1 MKFKCL
7 REDILSAI
15 QKAEKAVA
23 VNSTL
28 PVMEGLLLETI
39 GNTVCI
45 TGNDLEI
52 AIEASF
58 DADITESGKI
68 VLSSRMFGDIIRRA
82 GGEYIIFESDDKFIT
97 TITSGQSVFQIS
109 GLNAEEYPSS
119 FDVDVDKKIVMEC
132 AKLKAMVRQTLFAV
146 AKSETKPIL
155 TGELFS
161 VQDGILNIVALDGF
175 RLAIRREPVI
185 EAIAISDFV
194 VPFKTLNEL
203 LKVLGENGEIEIYP
217 ADRFVSFEFDNCRL
231 TSRRL
236 EGEYINYQKF
246 IQTQNPVKCKG
257 SVRQLKDTFE
267 RVSPIISGQKVKSP
281 VKINISDDNI
291 VIDCETLVG
300 KVHDETAIEKLYGEN
315 LEIGFTNQFLLDV
328 FGSCDT
334 EEVFVEFSTPLSPMV
349 VTPLEGDKFFY
360 IILPIRLK
368 KWLKSAEI

>member
-1 MKFKCL
+1 MA
-7 REDILSAI
+7 LS
-15 QKAEKAVA
+15 
-23 VNSTL
+23 
-28 PVMEGLLLETI
+28 
-39 GNTVCI
+39 
-45 TGNDLEI
+45 LEI
-52 AIEASF
+52 V
-58 DADITESGKI
+58 T
-68 VLSSRMFGDIIRRA
+68 
-82 GGEYIIFESDDKFIT
+82 
-97 TITSGQSVFQIS
+97 
-109 GLNAEEYPSS
+109 P
-119 FDVDVDKKIVMEC
+119 
-132 AKLKAMVRQTLFAV
+132 
-146 AKSETKPIL
+146 
-155 TGELFS
+155 
-161 VQDGILNIVALDGF
+161 DGIVWHNNNID
-175 RLAIRREPVI
+175 
-185 EAIAISDFV
+185 SV
-194 VPFKTLNEL
+194 VLPAK
-203 LKVLGENGEIEIYP
+203 NGEIEIYP

-368 KWLKSAEI
+368 K

>member
-1 MKFKCL
+1 MKFRCL
-7 REDILSAI
+7 RNDILSAI

-28 PVMEGLLLETI
+28 PVMEGLLIETI
-39 GNTVCI
+39 GNEVCI

-58 DADITESGKI
+58 EAEITEGGKI
-68 VLSSRMFGDIIRRA
+68 VLNARMFGDIVRRS
-82 GGEYIIFESDDKFIT
+82 GGEFIVFESDEKFIT

-109 GLNAEEYPSS
+109 GLNADEYPSS
-119 FDVDVDKKIVMEC
+119 FDIDADKKIVIEC
-132 AKLKAMVRQTLFAV
+132 EKLKAMVKQTLFAV
-146 AKSETKPIL
+146 AKSEAKPIL

-161 VQDGILNIVALDGF
+161 VKDGVLNIVALDGF
-175 RLAIRREPVI
+175 RLAIRKEPVI
-185 EAIAISDFV
+185 EALGIKDFV

-203 LKVLGENGEIEIYP
+203 LKVLGENGEVEIYP
-217 ADRFVSFEFDNCRL
+217 ADRFVMFEFDNCRL
-231 TSRRL
+231 ISRML

-246 IQTQNPVKCKG
+246 IQTQSPVKCKG
-257 SVRQLKDTFE
+257 QVRKLRDTFE

-281 VKINISDDNI
+281 VKININDDNI
-291 VIDCETLVG
+291 VIDCETLTG

-328 FGSCDT
+328 FNSCDT

-349 VTPLEGDKFFY
+349 VTPLDGDRFFY

-368 KWLKSAEI
+368 K

>member
-7 REDILSAI
+7 REDILAAI

-28 PVMEGLLLETI
+28 PVMEGLLLETL
-39 GNTVCI
+39 GNTICI

-58 DADITESGKI
+58 DAEVTESGKI
-68 VLSSRMFGDIIRRA
+68 VLNSRMFGDIIRRA
-82 GGEYIIFESDDKFIT
+82 GGSYVIFESDEKYLT

-119 FDVDVDKKIVMEC
+119 FDVDVDRKIVMEA
-132 AKLKAMVRQTLFAV
+132 AKLKSMVRQTLFAV
-146 AKSETKPIL
+146 AKTETKPIL

-161 VQDGILNIVALDGF
+161 VKEGILNIVALDGF

-185 EAIAISDFV
+185 EAIGIEDFV

-203 LKVLGENGEIEIYP
+203 LKVLGENGEVEIYP
-217 ADRFVSFEFDNCRL
+217 AERFVSFEFDNCRL

-257 SVRQLKDTFE
+257 TVRQLKDTFE

-281 VKINISDDNI
+281 VKININDDNI

-349 VTPLEGDKFFY
+349 VTPLEGDRFFY

-368 KWLKSAEI
+368 KW

>member
-7 REDILSAI
+7 KDDILSAI
-15 QKAEKAVA
+15 QKAEKAVSI
-23 VNSTL
+23 NSTL

-39 GNTVCI
+39 GNTICI

-58 DADITESGKI
+58 DAEVTESGKI
-68 VLSSRMFGDIIRRA
+68 VLNAKMFGDIIRRS
-82 GGEYIIFESDDKFIT
+82 GGQYVIFESDEKYIT

-119 FDVDVDKKIVMEC
+119 FDVDVDKKIVIEC
-132 AKLKAMVRQTLFAV
+132 AKLKAMVRQSLFAV

-161 VQDGILNIVALDGF
+161 VKDGILNIVALDGF
-175 RLAIRREPVI
+175 RLAIRREKVI

-203 LKVLGENGEIEIYP
+203 LKVLGETGNIEIYP

-236 EGEYINYQKF
+236 EGEYINYEKF
-246 IQTQNPVKCKG
+246 IQTQSPVKCKG

-281 VKINISDDNI
+281 VKINISNDNI

-300 KVHDETAIEKLYGEN
+300 KVHDETSIEKLYGEN

-328 FGSCDT
+328 FNSCDT

-349 VTPLEGDKFFY
+349 VTPLEGDRFFY

-368 KWLKSAEI
+368 K

>member
-1 MKFKCL
+1 
-7 REDILSAI
+7 
-15 QKAEKAVA
+15 
-23 VNSTL
+23 
-28 PVMEGLLLETI
+28 MEGLLLETY

-194 VPFKTLNEL
+194 VYL
-203 LKVLGENGEIEIYP
+203 
-217 ADRFVSFEFDNCRL
+217 
-231 TSRRL
+231 
-236 EGEYINYQKF
+236 QK
-246 IQTQNPVKCKG
+246 
-257 SVRQLKDTFE
+257 
-267 RVSPIISGQKVKSP
+267 
-281 VKINISDDNI
+281 
-291 VIDCETLVG
+291 
-300 KVHDETAIEKLYGEN
+300 
-315 LEIGFTNQFLLDV
+315 
-328 FGSCDT
+328 
-334 EEVFVEFSTPLSPMV
+334 
-349 VTPLEGDKFFY
+349 
-360 IILPIRLK
+360 
-368 KWLKSAEI
+368 